1 MRSPARFL
9 LSSQPAQEAERMDAA
24 LVFHSDV
31 ILTLAV
37 LLCAF
42 ICVLG
47 LGLVARCA
55 WLRRSFNASDSSYDR
70 PLPLPLLRIPRRGI
84 KKKTLRA
91 LPTVSFVSSSDAAA
105 AAPGGV
111 ELVDC
116 AICLAE
122 FADGDRVRVLPQC
135 GHGFHAACVDTWL
148 GSNASCPSCRRVLV
162 VPAPPPRCQKCGGE
176 SAGAAAS
183 AKPTES
189 GGAST
194 SKTAHQICVR

>member
-1 MRSPARFL
+1 MRSSTRFL
-9 LSSQPAQEAERMDAA
+9 LSSQPVQSADRMDANLA
-24 LVFHSDV
+24 FHSDV
-31 ILTLAV
+31 FIALAV

-42 ICVLG
+42 LFVLG
-47 LGLVARCA
+47 LGFFARCA
-55 WLRRSFNASDSSYDR
+55 WVRRSLTAASYDG
-70 PLPLPLLRIPRRGI
+70 PLPLPLLRIPRKGI

-91 LPTVSFVSSSDAAA
+91 LPTLSFVSSDAAAAAA

-122 FADGDRVRVLPQC
+122 FVDGDRVRVLPQC

-162 VPAPPPRCQKCGGE
+162 VPAPPRRCQKCGRDSSE
-176 SAGAAAS
+176 AAAS

-189 GGAST
+189 GGGGGAST
-194 SKTAHQICVR
+194 SKTAHR